1 MPLPRIVSK
10 SSSGYGLTSTLFPL
24 ASSFQVS
31 PLPSL
36 ARSAPTRGFAFHL
49 LVLYMLLAILLPGI
63 SMILNGHVFKGIVC
77 GVLHLT
83 LIGWI
88 PAAIWAVASRSQDL
102 AEKRHRETLA
112 VLARQQR

>member
-1 MPLPRIVSK
+1 
-10 SSSGYGLTSTLFPL
+10 
-24 ASSFQVS
+24 
-31 PLPSL
+31 
-36 ARSAPTRGFAFHL
+36 
-49 LVLYMLLAILLPGI
+49 
-63 SMILNGHVFKGIVC
+63 MILNGYVFKGIVC

-102 AEKRHRETLA
+102 AAKRHRETLA